1 MYTETTEDVFHVK
14 WTLSWSG
21 AFQHVNLLPSL
32 PTKISQ
38 QIPRNSPHR
47 WWILS
52 ASIGSPV
59 LIKVPWVDDFAGK
72 NTGKWW
78 WKAERIREVRFFF
91 LVEMVCS
98 TLQWKTEYECI
109 YIYIRFKVERCFSF
123 PIWHVSSQGK
133 SHGVFGVAIMV
144 SSKNVLYSFLVRKG
158 VKPQKAREEAL
169 GGSKLTFGQKVWL
182 EDVGSGDW
190 GNILDSK

>member
-1 MYTETTEDVFHVK
+1 MYTETTEDVFHVN

-78 WKAERIREVRFFF
+78 WKAERIREVRFLFGWNGTIA
-91 LVEMVCS
+91 LHEKLNICV
-98 TLQWKTEYECI
+98 YI
-109 YIYIRFKVERCFSF
+109 YIYIRFKVERCYFFQYHMLVSF
-123 PIWHVSSQGK
+123 QGK

-144 SSKNVLYSFLVRKG
+144 SSENVLYSFLVRKG
-158 VKPQKAREEAL
+158 VNRKKLVRSPL
-169 GGSKLTFGQKVWL
+169 GVQTHIWSESMTGGCWK
-182 EDVGSGDW
+182 
-190 GNILDSK
+190 

>member
-1 MYTETTEDVFHVK
+1 MYDGKFHMVMKLHVLFPSFFQKNEK
-14 WTLSWSG
+14 WKTCTASTNIHWNNWRCVPCKMDLIMKWSISTCQ
-21 AFQHVNLLPSL
+21 FVTSL

-47 WWILS
+47 WWILW

-78 WKAERIREVRFFF
+78 WKAERIREVRCLF

-109 YIYIRFKVERCFSF
+109 YIYIRFKVERCFFSN
-123 PIWHVSSQGK
+123 ITCYLVSR
-133 SHGVFGVAIMV
+133 VRVMA
-144 SSKNVLYSFLVRKG
+144 FLVWQLWFHPKMFSI
-158 VKPQKAREEAL
+158 V
-169 GGSKLTFGQKVWL
+169 F
-182 EDVGSGDW
+182 
-190 GNILDSK
+190 

>member
-1 MYTETTEDVFHVK
+1 MYTETTEDVLHVN

-78 WKAERIREVRFFF
+78 WKAERIREVRFLFGWNGTIPSH
-91 LVEMVCS
+91 EI
-98 TLQWKTEYECI
+98 YI

-133 SHGVFGVAIMV
+133 SHDVFGVATMV
-144 SSKNVLYSFLVRKG
+144 SWENVLHSFHIIPLWESV
-158 VKPQKAREEAL
+158 
-169 GGSKLTFGQKVWL
+169 
-182 EDVGSGDW
+182 
-190 GNILDSK
+190 